1 MNKIICRIDAGLG
14 KQHILFYKD
23 EKLEYEESVDMNTLI
38 DWLVHT
44 CYTENCY
51 NVHFMGNWQYIQGL
65 VQELS
70 MEEITKYNIHKILIE
85 VN

>member
-1 MNKIICRIDAGLG
+1 MG
-14 KQHILFYKD
+14 
-23 EKLEYEESVDMNTLI
+23 TLV
-38 DWLVHT
+38 DWLVHI

-70 MEEITKYNIHKILIE
+70 AEEMIKYSTHKILIE